1 MELDTEQRN
10 KLICRNLK
18 EICGGDILCKIVAN
32 RPLNLYW
39 GTAPTGRI
47 HLGYFVPMLKI
58 ADFLKAG
65 CNVTIL
71 FADLHA
77 FLDNMKS
84 DFAQLNYRTQ
94 YYENM
99 IKEMLKVLNVDVNKL
114 RFVRGTDFQLD
125 KPYTMDVYRL
135 NSLITVNT
143 AKHAGAEVVKQ
154 TDNPLM
160 TGLLYP
166 TLQALDEAHLGVDAQ
181 FGGIDQRKIFMLAR
195 DTLPK
200 LKSNPY
206 NPNLKYNKRIH
217 LMNEMI
223 PGITTSKTISVSDK
237 KSVGNNEQCSE
248 EQHDEEEAYIVNK
261 MSSSNE
267 KTKIDLLDGNGSI
280 RKKIRA
286 AYCLPGDD
294 EDNCLMVILE
304 KVLFRI
310 MEHRGEP
317 FIISR
322 KEEHGGD
329 LTFNTIDE
337 VREMYKRQEL
347 HPDDFKNGIILYI
360 VNLLA
365 PIKSAFDTKELK
377 VLLSKSY

>member
-1 MELDTEQRN
+1 MELNTEQRTA
-10 KLICRNLK
+10 LICKNLS
-18 EICGGDILCKIVAN
+18 EICGGDVLCKIVAS

-58 ADFLKAG
+58 ADFLKAE

-71 FADLHA
+71 IADLHA
-77 FLDNMKS
+77 FLDSEKS
-84 DFAQLNYRTQ
+84 EFTQLECRTQ
-94 YYENM
+94 YYEQM
-99 IKEMLKVLNVDVNKL
+99 IKEMLKVLNVDINKL
-114 RFVRGTDFQLD
+114 RFVHGRNFQLD
-125 KPYTMDVYRL
+125 KSYTMDVYRL

-154 TDNPLM
+154 NDNPLM

-166 TLQALDEAHLGVDAQ
+166 TLQVLDEVHLEVDAQ

-195 DTLPK
+195 DILPK
-200 LKSNPY
+200 LKPNPF
-206 NPNLKYNKRIH
+206 NQRLKYNKRIH

-223 PGITTSKTISVSDK
+223 PGITTSK
-237 KSVGNNEQCSE
+237 KSVDTNDEQEDKNKEQKNENE
-248 EQHDEEEAYIVNK
+248 EDIINK

-267 KTKIDLLDGNGSI
+267 KTKIDLLDGNASI
-280 RKKIRA
+280 RKKIRS

-304 KVLFRI
+304 KLLFRI
-310 MEHRGEP
+310 MEHRGES
-317 FIISR
+317 FVISR

-329 LTFNTIDE
+329 LTFNTMDE
-337 VREMYKRQEL
+337 VRNMYKKQEL
-347 HPDDFKNGIILYI
+347 HPDDLKNGIILYI
-360 VNLLA
+360 INLLD
-365 PIKSAFDTKELK
+365 PIKKNFDTKEWK
-377 VLLSKSY
+377 GLLSKSY

>member
-18 EICGGDILCKIVAN
+18 EICSGDVLCKIVAN

-84 DFAQLNYRTQ
+84 DFAQLDCRTQ
-94 YYENM
+94 YYESM
-99 IKEMLKVLNVDVNKL
+99 IKEMLKVLNVDINKL

-125 KPYTMDVYRL
+125 KSYTMDVYRL

-166 TLQALDEAHLGVDAQ
+166 TLQALDEVHLGVDAQ

-223 PGITTSKTISVSDK
+223 PGISTSKSSSDSTK
-237 KSVGNNEQCSE
+237 NSDSNEKYE
-248 EQHDEEEAYIVNK
+248 GEDEEAYIANK

-310 MEHRGEP
+310 MEHRGEQ

-329 LTFNTIDE
+329 LFFNTIDE
-337 VREMYKRQEL
+337 VRAMYKKQEL
-347 HPDDFKNGIILYI
+347 HPDDFKNGIISYI

-365 PIKSAFDTKELK
+365 PLKSAFDTKELK

>member
-18 EICGGDILCKIVAN
+18 EICSGDVLCKIVAN

-84 DFAQLNYRTQ
+84 DFAQLDCRTQ
-94 YYENM
+94 YYESM
-99 IKEMLKVLNVDVNKL
+99 IKEMLKVLNVDINKL

-125 KPYTMDVYRL
+125 KSYTMDVYRL

-166 TLQALDEAHLGVDAQ
+166 TLQALDEVHLGVDAQ

-223 PGITTSKTISVSDK
+223 PGISTSKSSSDSTK
-237 KSVGNNEQCSE
+237 NSDSNEKYE
-248 EQHDEEEAYIVNK
+248 GEDEEAYIANK

-280 RKKIRA
+280 KKKIRA

-310 MEHRGEP
+310 MEHRGEQ

-329 LTFNTIDE
+329 LFFNTIDE
-337 VREMYKRQEL
+337 VRAMYKKQEL
-347 HPDDFKNGIILYI
+347 HPDDFKNGIISYI

-365 PIKSAFDTKELK
+365 PLKSAFDTKELK

>member
-1 MELDTEQRN
+1 MEHNTDPKVQ
-10 KLICRNLK
+10 LICKNLK
-18 EICGGDILCKIVAN
+18 EICGGDTLCKIVAS

-71 FADLHA
+71 IADLHA

-84 DFAQLNYRTQ
+84 DFTQLDCRTQ
-94 YYENM
+94 YYECM
-99 IKEMLKVLNVDVNKL
+99 IKEMLQVLNVDISKL
-114 RFVRGTDFQLD
+114 RFIHGRDFQLE
-125 KPYTMDVYRL
+125 KSYSMDVYRL
-135 NSLITVNT
+135 NSLMTVNN

-154 TDNPLM
+154 TDNPIM

-166 TLQALDEAHLGVDAQ
+166 TLQALDEVHLGVDAQ

-200 LKSNPY
+200 LKSNPL
-206 NPNLKYNKRIH
+206 NPNLKYHKRIH

-223 PGITTSKTISVSDK
+223 PGITTSKSDISDK
-237 KSVGNNEQCSE
+237 DNENNEDN
-248 EQHDEEEAYIVNK
+248 DENGESDIKNK
-261 MSSSNE
+261 MSASNE

-280 RKKIRA
+280 KKKIRS

-294 EDNCLMVILE
+294 KDNCLMIILE

-310 MEHRGEP
+310 MEHREEH

-322 KEEHGGD
+322 KDEHGGN
-329 LTFNTIDE
+329 LVFENINQ
-337 VREMYKRQEL
+337 VRKMYAEGHL
-347 HPDDFKNGIILYI
+347 HPDDFKNGIIAYI
-360 VNLLA
+360 TNLLA
-365 PIKSAFDTKELK
+365 PIKSEFDKKENKLI
-377 VLLSKSY
+377 LSKAY